1 MAAAYCSDT
10 HLLPGCRYTPKLLD
24 YACHVLNDQPRL
36 SEQILMCQDHTRS
49 FRSNLPLLV
58 ISGVGFER
66 LLVVSR
72 PDA

>member
-49 FRSNLPLLV
+49 FRSNLPL
-58 ISGVGFER
+58 
-66 LLVVSR
+66 
-72 PDA
+72 